1 VTTDSSG
8 RPIPQEESHR
18 DIESLVRATHDEAV
32 RVAFRILRNHAD
44 TEDAVQT
51 AYVRVTLNWSFVA
64 SLPTAENQHAY
75 LRTVV
80 RNEALQIIRR
90 RDRRREDLGFDRT
103 ESLHIAEHLEEQAQ
117 AREDLRL
124 AWQAISKL
132 PEGRQ
137 EVVIRYATG
146 YEYREIAEMLGI
158 GVTTVRSHISNARK
172 QLRQAMPGDGEGNR
186 NE

>member
-1 VTTDSSG
+1 M
-8 RPIPQEESHR
+8 PQEEPHP
-18 DIESLVRATHDEAV
+18 DIESLVHATHDESV
-32 RVAFRILRNHAD
+32 RAASRILRNHAD

-51 AYVRVTLNWSFVA
+51 AYVRVMLNWAFVG
-64 SLPTAENQHAY
+64 SMPTAEMQCAY

-80 RNEALQIIRR
+80 RNEALQVIRR
-90 RDRRREDLGFDRT
+90 RYRRREDLGLDRA
-103 ESLHIAEHLEEQAQ
+103 ERPRIAVNLEEQAQ

-124 AWQAISKL
+124 VWQAISKL

-137 EVVIRYATG
+137 EVVIWYATG
-146 YEYREIAEMLGI
+146 YEYREIAAMLGI

-172 QLRQAMPGDGEGNR
+172 QLRQAMPGDGEGNW